1 MGWVCCCVV
10 HLKGASLLTETSPAL
25 CSAHTQVIGAK
36 VKDLETGETFDVS
49 AKVVINAAGPFV
61 DSLCG
66 MADKE
71 YMPMVCLSLCVLLF
85 WKGAAWEEGRCVCLV
100 LQYAT
105 ENVSWERRVREG
117 GLRRCGCVR
126 VCLVW

>member
-66 MADKE
+66 MADKD
-71 YMPMVCLSLCVLLF
+71 YRPMVCV
-85 WKGAAWEEGRCVCLV
+85 CVCVDVCVCVCVCGFSLSPLNHARGHMVCVCMCCCVV
-100 LQYAT
+100 L
-105 ENVSWERRVREG
+105 
-117 GLRRCGCVR
+117 CR
-126 VCLVW
+126 VCV